1 MRLAEPP
8 LQRLGFALGA
18 LGMDADRGAAA
29 TASGLRVG
37 CGGDAMLNYLI
48 SLPRRLIPPE
58 VRGRIRV
65 ALRLPSRG
73 RREAN
78 AWLRQ
83 ECASVQGKVL
93 SIGSGNDS
101 DGLGDVYRSYFPNAE
116 SYTTS
121 EVAPG
126 HDTDLIIDVRDMRD
140 IPDASYDA
148 VFCCGVLEHVD
159 DCYRSMDE
167 ISRILAPGGI
177 LLLGLPFRQGI
188 HMEPNDYWRF
198 TEFITSATDL
208 GPVISNSQCR

>member
-1 MRLAEPP
+1 
-8 LQRLGFALGA
+8 
-18 LGMDADRGAAA
+18 
-29 TASGLRVG
+29 
-37 CGGDAMLNYLI
+37 MLSYLV

-83 ECASVQGKVL
+83 ECASVRGKVL

-198 TEFITSATDL
+198 TEFSIRWLLRDRYEIEALKEIDRRVYMFPAAYL
-208 GPVISNSQCR
+208 ARAVRNEVAV